1 MALFRR
7 LLPWLL
13 AASLTP
19 LHAAL
24 VRDDL
29 SVSFVSRLPKIDYVW
44 DSKNPT
50 VEGWPAEGSTV
61 TWVAHTRWLGGRPLT
76 DVPFRWSI
84 DGVVV
89 EEGSLDFAP
98 SSMVQTE
105 LPWTWTRARHE
116 IVFELDPE
124 NVVKEVEERNNS
136 LLIHTDSVAIGLWVE
151 RSFWDSF
158 SLQVIE
164 AKIGGV
170 TFDDFAQKQVRR
182 FNEMAAH
189 AIFPDTPQG
198 VLERWRIDEIHFVE
212 DGSLPLTP
220 PFPEA
225 RDWGASPSSWGIL
238 YPNVADHS
246 VDIQWGFPAS
256 TKDYYPNTSAWLF
269 TIGTSLVHEFAH
281 ARTMIDVYAWNLSRP
296 DDDFRMADVPPMD
309 AGHRIYSTPIQGM
322 MHLDWGHIDR
332 YTAAAMNRMAGR
344 RAILGNYNEPWDLG
358 WFLNDFPERNRV
370 RFVRRD
376 ASPIANRA
384 IRIYQPTG
392 EQTTFGIDPPYR
404 QIYEAT
410 PSATLTTDAN
420 GEVLL
425 GRNPISAKPIM
436 ARVDQANGTAV
447 VVIDDGPARRFAFLE
462 SLEFNLAYWRG
473 DTEEAHYEVMADPD
487 VCYDRLGPGSV
498 FPPPEALATSRRVTF
513 DVYVYPGRSYDLF
526 YSVDGAPAVTVPLPV
541 STTSRSSVTLD
552 LPPGRVVWWFTE
564 RSGIGTCPPQ
574 HSSIYA
580 FDHIP
585 LARQRP
591 VRR

>member
-1 MALFRR
+1 MTLFRF

-19 LHAAL
+19 LSAAL

-44 DSKNPT
+44 DSRNPT
-50 VEGWPAEGSTV
+50 VEGWPAENSTV
-61 TWVAHTRWLGGRPLT
+61 TWVAHVRWLGARPLNG
-76 DVPFRWSI
+76 VRYRWSI
-84 DGVVV
+84 DGTVVR
-89 EEGSLDFAP
+89 EGSIDFAP
-98 SSMVQTE
+98 SSMAQAE

-124 NVVKEVEERNNS
+124 NLVGELEERNNS
-136 LLIHTDSVAIGLWVE
+136 LLIYTDSVAIGLWVE

-182 FNEMAAH
+182 FNEMATH

-212 DGSLPLTP
+212 DGTLPLTP
-220 PFPEA
+220 PTEA
-225 RDWGASPSSWGIL
+225 RDWGASPNSWATL

-256 TKDYYPNTSAWLF
+256 SKSYYPVTSAWTF
-269 TIGTSLVHEFAH
+269 TIGTSLIHEFAH
-281 ARTMIDVYAWNLSRP
+281 ARTMIDVYAWNIARP
-296 DDDFRMADVPPMD
+296 EDDLRMSEVPPINTGGRVY
-309 AGHRIYSTPIQGM
+309 ATPIQGM
-322 MHLDWGHIDR
+322 MHYDWGHIDR

-370 RFVRRD
+370 RFVRQD
-376 ASPIANRA
+376 GSPIANRA

-392 EQTTFGIDPPYR
+392 EQTDIATAPPYR
-404 QIYEAT
+404 QVYGAT
-410 PSATLTTDAN
+410 PSSTFTTDAS

-425 GRNPISAKPIM
+425 GRNPISPRPIM
-436 ARVDQANGTAV
+436 ARVDQSNGTAI
-447 VVIDDGPARRFAFLE
+447 VVIDDGPIRRFAFLE

-473 DTEEAHYEVMADPD
+473 QTEEAHYDVVADPD
-487 VCYDRLGPGSV
+487 LCHDQLGPGSV
-498 FPPPEALATSRRVTF
+498 FPPPEALATSKRVTF
-513 DVYVYPGRSYDLF
+513 DVFVNPARAYDLY
-526 YSVDGAPAVTVPLPV
+526 YSVDGAPVITVELPPT
-541 STTSRSSVTLD
+541 TTSRSAVTLD

-564 RSGIGTCPPQ
+564 RSGIGICPPQ

-585 LARQRP
+585 LERQRP
-591 VRR
+591 VRH